1 MTNLG
6 GDAAVGT
13 IGVLCAL
20 PEELLLLA
28 GALEHRRSVAAPPL
42 EASLGRL
49 DGQPVVIAEAGVGKT
64 NAASTA
70 TILMERFECSALV
83 LSGVAGGVS
92 DALDVGDIVVARRVV
107 DVDYGRVTD
116 EGRIAYQPGTLP
128 FADVAPD
135 AGYDMPT
142 GLQADIE
149 AALSRLE
156 TEMNEGAGDGPQVRF
171 GTIASGDTFVASPR
185 YRDELAQ
192 RWSASAVEMEGAA
205 VCGVAE
211 RYGRPWLIVRA
222 LSDRAGEDSSLDFE
236 TFITEAAAASAR
248 VVRALL
254 PLLGRYAAP
263 LVRPSA

>member
-1 MTNLG
+1 
-6 GDAAVGT
+6 
-13 IGVLCAL
+13 
-20 PEELLLLA
+20 
-28 GALEHRRSVAAPPL
+28 
-42 EASLGRL
+42 
-49 DGQPVVIAEAGVGKT
+49 
-64 NAASTA
+64 
-70 TILMERFECSALV
+70 MERFECSALV

-128 FADVAPD
+128 FAHVEPD
-135 AGYDMPT
+135 AGYDMAA
-142 GLQADIE
+142 GLQTDIE
-149 AALSRLE
+149 AALARLDDD
-156 TEMNEGAGDGPQVRF
+156 MNDGAQDGPRVRF

-236 TFITEAAAASAR
+236 QFVASAAAASAR

-254 PLLGRYAAP
+254 PALRRHAEAT
-263 LVRPSA
+263 RSS